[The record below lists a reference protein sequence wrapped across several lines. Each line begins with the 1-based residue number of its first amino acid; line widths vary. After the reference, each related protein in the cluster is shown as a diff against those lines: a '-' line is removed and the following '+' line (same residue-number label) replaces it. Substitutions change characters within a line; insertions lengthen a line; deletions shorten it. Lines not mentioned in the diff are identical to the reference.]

1 MGQHQI
7 QKQLLQN
14 FSFEGSQPNSRET
27 WYLNTVHYQP
37 AKRSIRSVGFFEVAC
52 SEDVDR
58 YITDLEDGFKDSL
71 QRLSR
76 GDFDKADVG
85 RGIYDFIAM
94 HYVRSQAFRLQIEYI
109 VDQRSGLTQQQT
121 EAERHRLSS
130 HQDIEVFSDLVDNV
144 SRTLTHYL
152 LCPLV
157 MTELPSF
164 LTSNKIMCAST
175 VESDE
180 RETFVWFPIAP
191 SIGLCLMSDGHAG
204 QILGPIVEVHHQ
216 FGRIR
221 FTKSSEAPQLR
232 CQAPSPQ
239 EGNAEFVNTLNRMM
253 IEGSTE
259 LYAADRNA
267 MDSALRTAAL
277 PTGYRYQ
284 PTADNRAEEHG
295 PTTN

>member
-7 QKQLLQN
+7 QKQLLEN
-14 FSFEGSQPNSRET
+14 FSFEGRQPNSRET
-27 WYLNTVHYQP
+27 WYLDTVRYQP
-37 AKRSIRSVGFFEVAC
+37 AKRSIQNVGFFEVAC

-58 YITDLEDGFKDSL
+58 YMTDLEDGFKNSL

-76 GDFDKADVG
+76 GDFDKADAG
-85 RGIYDFIAM
+85 RGIYDFIAI
-94 HYVRSQAFRLQIEYI
+94 HYVRSQACRLQIEYI
-109 VDQRSGLTQQQT
+109 VERSGLTQQQM

-157 MTELPSF
+157 MTEPRSF
-164 LTSNKIMCAST
+164 LVSNKIMCAST

-191 SIGLCLMSDGHAG
+191 SIGLCLMSDGYVG

-216 FGRIR
+216 SGRIR
-221 FTKSSEAPQLR
+221 FAKSSEAPWLR

-253 IEGSTE
+253 IIGSTE

-267 MDSALRTAAL
+267 MDSALRTAEL

-284 PTADNRAEEHG
+284 PTADNRTEEHG